1 MQQATRVYNAKIVLR
16 FFGDRFQDSF
26 KVKLPFLFV
35 NLFLEWAHFL
45 SYDLSGFVK
54 VTSNKV
60 QIWIINDNKNDNNNN
75 VATATIPANASA
87 NNKENSKHD
96 IDNDNDQYGYGDDD
110 QGIIIMIIA
119 MVICW

>member
-60 QIWIINDNKNDNNNN
+60 QIWIINNKNDNNNN
-75 VATATIPANASA
+75 VATATTPANASA

-96 IDNDNDQYGYGDDD
+96 IDNNNDQYGYGDDD